1 MSLEETP
8 IEKNKHEV
16 MESTE
21 EESDVIERYVDIRA
35 EVFRVDMTRE
45 ERSDFAQKIIDVVKS
60 LNESKNIDS
69 SFREEILQQ
78 IKAVEEQYLA
88 FRKAVELV
96 KQLERESRG
105 GILVPNLYEQAVEAG
120 KKAIEAGVPAD
131 NLNSLRE
138 ILNEYLA
145 TVRRLA
151 TGQK

>member
-1 MSLEETP
+1 MPLEETP

-21 EESDVIERYVDIRA
+21 EESDVIERYVDIKA
-35 EVFRVDMTRE
+35 EVFRVDMTKE
-45 ERSDFAQKIIDVVKS
+45 ERSDFAQKIIDVVKI

-69 SFREEILQQ
+69 SFREEMLQQ
-78 IKAVEEQYLA
+78 IKVVEEQYLA
-88 FRKAVELV
+88 FRKVVELV

-105 GILVPNLYEQAVEAG
+105 GILVPNLYEQAVVAG

-138 ILNEYLA
+138 TLNKYLA
-145 TVRRLA
+145 TVRKLP

>member
-1 MSLEETP
+1 MPLEETP

-21 EESDVIERYVDIRA
+21 EESDVIELYVDIKA
-35 EVFRVDMTRE
+35 EVFRVDMTKE
-45 ERSDFAQKIIDVVKS
+45 ERSDFAQKIIDVVKI

-105 GILVPNLYEQAVEAG
+105 GILVPNLYEKAVEAG
-120 KKAIEAGVPAD
+120 KKAIETGVPPE

-138 ILNEYLA
+138 TLNEYLVTA
-145 TVRRLA
+145 RRLA